1 MSQRAN
7 AMTNSQPPKSEKS
20 FSEVLLEIAG
30 NIPPEGLTL
39 RNILEKVGSQGLLPL
54 CMILTIPFLLPVSLP
69 GSSLPF
75 GFLMALIGFGR
86 LFDRPPWLPARFL
99 NRRLTAAQA
108 GTLLGKGSRFFARL
122 EKYIHPRLYFLTHA
136 DTTGRVNSVALI
148 VTAIC
153 LTAPLPLPFTNT
165 FPAYGVLFLSSGML
179 ERDGALLVLGYCMLT
194 LTLAYFTFIW
204 IFGVTGL
211 QALALQISLH
221 QFPAK

>member
-1 MSQRAN
+1 
-7 AMTNSQPPKSEKS
+7 MTNSQPPKSEKS

-54 CMILTIPFLLPVSLP
+54 CMLLTIPFLLPISLP

-75 GFLMALIGFGR
+75 GFLIALIGFGR

-165 FPAYGVLFLSSGML
+165 FPAYGVP
-179 ERDGALLVLGYCMLT
+179 VLGDAGT
-194 LTLAYFTFIW
+194 RR
-204 IFGVTGL
+204 GVACPGL
-211 QALALQISLH
+211 LHAHAHPRLFHLYLDFRRHGPAGPGPANFASPISGKMINCR
-221 QFPAK
+221 P